1 VQARRGTALA
11 RGDFDLARKS
21 YLSALEKAR
30 RAAVPLA
37 VAHYLNDLAWLEL
50 AADRPVPAA
59 QYATEAIA
67 AFNRAGD
74 TRTAAFTE
82 AVLAWSDA
90 RQGNGAAAR
99 KRLAALH
106 KAAAENG
113 SDTARFSLLGVEARV
128 ATALGDWPRAI
139 ELRRETIRM
148 ATEWNARGL
157 VIAQQANLAEAL
169 HGAGDRRAL
178 EKLIAGMLPEVER
191 HGLRGVERDLRALLA
206 SPANAR
212 LHR

>member
-1 VQARRGTALA
+1 
-11 RGDFDLARKS
+11 
-21 YLSALEKAR
+21 
-30 RAAVPLA
+30 
-37 VAHYLNDLAWLEL
+37 
-50 AADRPVPAA
+50 
-59 QYATEAIA
+59 
-67 AFNRAGD
+67 
-74 TRTAAFTE
+74 
-82 AVLAWSDA
+82 
-90 RQGNGAAAR
+90 
-99 KRLAALH
+99 
-106 KAAAENG
+106 
-113 SDTARFSLLGVEARV
+113 V